1 MRLWNKQ
8 EEKLFFI
15 KSKSFASKEQL
26 FYRTDDG
33 RYLAYWPKRYRG
45 RKYSLQARNSLI
57 GNYTEK
63 WVCDLFDSLI
73 DDENLHLVQQ
83 ARIPSLGITSK
94 SPADV
99 VIATKDKKILK
110 ASEIK
115 LICEVKMSVVWNWQY
130 DEELDMLKEAGDYR
144 THQGKP
150 SFTRSDSILKAI
162 GKCIDIRVSNF
173 ESTKI
178 PIIVVGNTPLS
189 NGFSKKAD
197 YLKHAGLIQG
207 FWSLNPFPLNHG
219 NTRKSTPKKGFY
231 RFDNTSQLRM
241 HLNQLFERDLN
252 FFSGMESPKNLGKL
266 IEMANKEETYENKG
280 LKFLNL
286 LKRS

>member
-1 MRLWNKQ
+1 MRLWNKHQ
-8 EEKLFFI
+8 EKLFFI
-15 KSKSFASKEQL
+15 NSKSFASPEQL

-33 RYLAYWPKRYRG
+33 KYLAYWPKRYKG
-45 RKYSLQARNSLI
+45 RKTTLQSRNSLI
-57 GNYTEK
+57 GNFTEK
-63 WVCDLFDSLI
+63 WVSDLFKSLI
-73 DDENLHLVQQ
+73 EDENLYTVQQ
-83 ARIPSLGITSK
+83 ARIPSVGITSK
-94 SPADV
+94 SPADI
-99 VIATKDKKILK
+99 VIATEDKKILK
-110 ASEIK
+110 ASEVK
-115 LICEVKMSVVWNWQY
+115 LICEVKMSLVWNWQY
-130 DEELDMLKEAGDYR
+130 DPEFGSIKEAGDFR

-178 PIIVVGNTPLS
+178 PIIVVGNAPLS

-231 RFDNTSQLRM
+231 RFDNTSELKI
-241 HLNQLFERDLN
+241 HLNQLFNQDLN
-252 FFSGMESPKNLGKL
+252 FFSGMESPKTLGKL
-266 IEMANKEETYENKG
+266 IEIANRQETYENKG

-286 LKRS
+286 LKRF